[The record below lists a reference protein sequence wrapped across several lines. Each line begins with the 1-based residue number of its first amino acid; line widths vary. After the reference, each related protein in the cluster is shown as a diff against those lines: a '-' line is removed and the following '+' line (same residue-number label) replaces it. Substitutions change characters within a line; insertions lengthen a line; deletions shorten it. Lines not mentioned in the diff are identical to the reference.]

1 MFLPILL
8 IGLQGPS
15 HAQTGAPAQHT
26 SQLSTESKDL
36 SDYLGMLL
44 AASLAGGVDSSQHQA
59 SVFGGIKI
67 GMPVALKGGFP
78 SELSRTMTLDVGY
91 DRMHASHGVSAE
103 LSILLPI
110 ARFPTPHTSN
120 GTYARFYFEPGGGYR
135 AGGAGCGSY
144 ASAKAMVVL
153 FSDDRLTRSDAPP
166 SVFFEVQRRFPLAT
180 PLRGDTRLVIGLM
193 VAVCNHCGLN

>member
-15 HAQTGAPAQHT
+15 HLQTSAPAQHT
-26 SQLSTESKDL
+26 SQLPTESKDL
-36 SDYLGMLL
+36 SDHLGLLL
-44 AASLAGGVDSSQHQA
+44 AASVAAGADSDQHHA

-78 SELSRTMTLDVGY
+78 SALSRTMTLDVGY
-91 DRMHASHGVSAE
+91 DRMQASHGVSAE
-103 LSILLPI
+103 LSMLLPI

-120 GTYARFYFEPGGGYR
+120 RTYARLYFEPGGGYR
-135 AGGAGCGSY
+135 AGGAGFGSY
-144 ASAKAMVVL
+144 ASAKAMVAL
-153 FSDDRLTRSDAPP
+153 FSDDRLTRSNAPP
-166 SVFFEVQRRFPLAT
+166 SLFFEVQRRFPLTA
-180 PLRGDTRLVIGLM
+180 PLRGDSRLVLGLM